1 MTVKHSMKDKTAIV
15 TGGSHGIGLAIA
27 RQLGENG
34 CKVIVCSR
42 TQERLDSTKTEFD
55 KSNINCATYKFDALN
70 PKNTLDVVKTIIKD
84 NPKIDILINNV
95 GGGGSWGVSDVTKTD
110 LSVWREVLEKNT
122 FSASIF
128 TQQVLPS
135 MIKNGWGR
143 VITISSI
150 IGKESR
156 ADCRPWFNMAKAA
169 QVALMK
175 SLSKDKKL
183 VREGITFNT
192 VSPGGIF
199 IEETGFAKLKQ
210 EDPKEYKSMVDRDY
224 PLGRQGSPEEV
235 ANLVTFLC
243 SESSSLINGSQ
254 IVIDGGQTNSY

>member
-1 MTVKHSMKDKTAIV
+1 MKTMHNMKDKTALV
-15 TGGSHGIGLAIA
+15 TGGTHGIGLAIA

-42 TQERLDSTKTEFD
+42 TQERLDSTKVKFEH
-55 KSNINCATYKFDALN
+55 SGINCMTYAFDALDS
-70 PKNTLDVVKTIIKD
+70 KATLDVVKTIIKD

-95 GGGGSWGVSDVTKTD
+95 GGGGSWGKSDMTKTD
-110 LSVWREVLEKNT
+110 ISVWREVIEKNT
-122 FSASIF
+122 FSACIF

-135 MIKNGWGR
+135 MIQNGWGR

-169 QVALMK
+169 QIALMK
-175 SLSKDKKL
+175 SLSKDKKI
-183 VREGITFNT
+183 VRKGVTFNT

-199 IEETGFAKLKQ
+199 IEETGFAKLK
-210 EDPKEYKSMVDRDY
+210 KENIEAYKAMVDRDY
-224 PLGRQGSPEEV
+224 PLGRQGTPEEV

>member
-1 MTVKHSMKDKTAIV
+1 MTIMRSMKNKTAIV

-34 CKVIVCSR
+34 CKVVICSR
-42 TQERLDSTKTEFD
+42 TQERLDSTKTEFE
-55 KSNINCATYKFDALN
+55 KLNITCATYKFDALDSQD
-70 PKNTLDVVKTIIKD
+70 TLNVVKAIIKD

-110 LSVWREVLEKNT
+110 ISVWREVFEKNT
-122 FSASIF
+122 FSASVF

-135 MIKNGWGR
+135 MIQNEWGR
-143 VITISSI
+143 IITISSI

-156 ADCRPWFNMAKAA
+156 AECRPWFNMAKAA
-169 QVALMK
+169 QIALMK

-183 VREGITFNT
+183 VRKGITFNT

-199 IEETGFAKLKQ
+199 IDDTGFAKLK
-210 EDPKEYKSMVDRDY
+210 KENPEAYKSMVDRDY

>member
-1 MTVKHSMKDKTAIV
+1 MRSMKNKTAIV

-34 CKVIVCSR
+34 CKVVICSR
-42 TQERLDSTKTEFD
+42 TQERLDSTKTEFE
-55 KSNINCATYKFDALN
+55 KLNITCATYKFDALDSQD
-70 PKNTLDVVKTIIKD
+70 TLNVVKAIIKD

-110 LSVWREVLEKNT
+110 ISVWREVFEKNT
-122 FSASIF
+122 FSASVF

-135 MIKNGWGR
+135 MIQNEWGR
-143 VITISSI
+143 IITISSI

-156 ADCRPWFNMAKAA
+156 AECRPWFNMAKAA
-169 QVALMK
+169 QIALMK

-183 VREGITFNT
+183 VRKGITFNT

-199 IEETGFAKLKQ
+199 IDDTGFAKLK
-210 EDPKEYKSMVDRDY
+210 KENPEAYKSMVDRDY

>member
-1 MTVKHSMKDKTAIV
+1 MTVMYSMKGKTAIV

-27 RQLGENG
+27 HQLGENG

-42 TQERLDSTKTEFD
+42 SQERLDSTKTEFD
-55 KSNINCATYKFDALN
+55 KLNINCATYKFDALD
-70 PKNTLDVVKTIIKD
+70 PQDTLDVVRDIIKD
-84 NPKIDILINNV
+84 HPKIDILINNV
-95 GGGGSWGVSDVTKTD
+95 GGGGSWGLSDVTKTD
-110 LSVWREVLEKNT
+110 ISVWREVIEKNT
-122 FSASIF
+122 FSTSIF
-128 TQQVLPS
+128 TQQVLPL
-135 MIKNGWGR
+135 MTQNGWGR

-156 ADCRPWFNMAKAA
+156 ANCRPWFNMAKAA
-169 QVALMK
+169 QIALMK
-175 SLSKDKKL
+175 SLSKDIKL
-183 VREGITFNT
+183 VRKGITFNT

-199 IEETGFAKLKQ
+199 IEETGFEKLK
-210 EDPKEYKSMVDRDY
+210 KENPAVYESMVDKDY

>member
-1 MTVKHSMKDKTAIV
+1 MKTMHNMKDKTALV
-15 TGGSHGIGLAIA
+15 TGGTHGIGLAIA

-34 CKVIVCSR
+34 CKVVICSR
-42 TQERLDSTKTEFD
+42 TQERLDSTKTEFE
-55 KSNINCATYKFDALN
+55 KLNINCATYKFDALDSQD
-70 PKNTLDVVKTIIKD
+70 TLNVVKAVIKD

-110 LSVWREVLEKNT
+110 ISVWREVFEKNA
-122 FSASIF
+122 FSASVF

-135 MIKNGWGR
+135 MIQNEWGR
-143 VITISSI
+143 IITISSI

-156 ADCRPWFNMAKAA
+156 AECRPWFNMAKAA
-169 QVALMK
+169 QIALMK

-183 VREGITFNT
+183 VRKGITFNT

-199 IEETGFAKLKQ
+199 IDDTGFAKLK
-210 EDPKEYKSMVDRDY
+210 KENPEAYKSMVDRDY
-224 PLGRQGSPEEV
+224 PLGRQGSPKEV

>member
-1 MTVKHSMKDKTAIV
+1 MYSMKNKTALV
-15 TGGSHGIGLAIA
+15 TGGTHGIGLAISK
-27 RQLGENG
+27 QLGGCG

-42 TQERLDSTKTEFD
+42 TQERLNATKAELESLGID
-55 KSNINCATYKFDALN
+55 CRIYAFDALDS
-70 PKNTLDVVKTIIKD
+70 KNSLKVVQTIVKE

-95 GGGGSWGVSDVTKTD
+95 GGGGSWGSSDITKTD
-110 LSVWREVLEKNT
+110 ISVWREVIEKNT

-135 MIKNGWGR
+135 MIKNNWGR

-169 QVALMK
+169 QIAFMK

-183 VREGITFNT
+183 VRKGITFNT

-199 IEETGFAKLKQ
+199 IDETGFAKLK
-210 EDPKEYKSMVDRDY
+210 KENLDEYNFMVDRDY
-224 PLGRQGSPEEV
+224 PLGRQGTPIEV
-235 ANLVTFLC
+235 ANLVTFLS
-243 SESSSLINGSQ
+243 SESSALINGAQ

>member
-1 MTVKHSMKDKTAIV
+1 MHSMKDKTAIV

-34 CKVIVCSR
+34 CKVVICSR
-42 TQERLDSTKTEFD
+42 TQERLDSTKTEFE
-55 KSNINCATYKFDALN
+55 KLNINCATYKFDALDSQD
-70 PKNTLDVVKTIIKD
+70 TLNVVRAIIKD

-110 LSVWREVLEKNT
+110 ISVWREVFEKNT

-128 TQQVLPS
+128 TQQILPS
-135 MIKNGWGR
+135 MIQNEWGR
-143 VITISSI
+143 IITRSSI

-156 ADCRPWFNMAKAA
+156 AECRPWFNMAKAA
-169 QVALMK
+169 QIALMK

-183 VREGITFNT
+183 VRKGITFNT

-199 IEETGFAKLKQ
+199 IDDTGFAKLK
-210 EDPKEYKSMVDRDY
+210 KENPEAYRSMVDRDY